1 MRHLSAKPALTAA
14 SVLALALGAAGGSA
28 SLTACGTSDKAQV
41 GLSVSALV
49 FESRAHTV
57 LDPAGNVKSITV
69 AGGNGQV
76 VDYTRYVPG
85 AKLRILSPPRPD
97 GTVRNIIEAFTE
109 ADLNGFDISFDAKS
123 IVFSMKRDAQ
133 DKYHLYFAS
142 LSPGP
147 DGKFA
152 LRPLTGGDR
161 NDITP
166 VFAPGGRIVFAT
178 DEMYTVMGTRA
189 DEYNHS
195 RSATQLASITVDGGD
210 ADRRLASQNLSHTV
224 APFLRHNGKVGY
236 SRWEHL
242 GAVNDVKLFETSPAD
257 FTQMTAIAGQHGKP
271 SNSLVNVRELEPNV
285 FIGIATSRNRTI
297 HAGALVKIDA
307 RNRQDPVCLDAKITD
322 KTGHACLDEEN
333 VTYEILTPEVP
344 TGNGPSPVGRYRT
357 PSALPDGRL
366 LVSWATGAVNDLS
379 EQSLSPPNFGVYLF
393 DPAKKVNQ
401 LIFDDPNM
409 WDLNA
414 MAVAPRVEPPV
425 IGELVARNVDPSTP
439 VRIGSVDVTQT
450 SLLTETVSGGSLF
463 GKGVP
468 FPEALKSAVKV
479 RIIEGFSSEGAKGVS
494 MFGLT
499 MDEGAAILGE
509 ADVNADGSW
518 LAEIPPYTPVHL
530 QPIDKFGMSIRN
542 QRLWI
547 QGMPGEDRRCV
558 GCHEARAVSAT
569 RARSPNPTVAEQR
582 QAQQFL
588 MPVAERS
595 EISWSVDLTKYP
607 EAKPK
612 ALVQDIL
619 TKKCA
624 SCHGGAS
631 AAGQSQGQQDP
642 FAGKTYAIS
651 RTTPGTGATTTY
663 TIPWLDL
670 SDKPVTV
677 VYDRKVATYPASYVS
692 LFFPATLDMGMGMG
706 TAAQGELPP
715 KWAIVNDARS
725 SVMIKKLNV
734 KAADGSFAYEGGAMH
749 PEDKGVTLTDE
760 ERLTLIRAID
770 IGGQFYTRQNTGF
783 VPNTVGAAGQ
793 KYP

>member
-1 MRHLSAKPALTAA
+1 MRHLSGLSSRSAALLAA
-14 SVLALALGAAGGSA
+14 LVLAVGSAAGSA
-28 SLTACGTSDKAQV
+28 SLTACGEDGKEDV
-41 GLSVSALV
+41 GLNVSAIV

-57 LDPAGNVKSITV
+57 TDDKGNVAVTV

-85 AKLRILSPPRPD
+85 AKLRVMSPPRPG
-97 GTVRNIIEAFTE
+97 GTVKNVIEAYPQ
-109 ADLNGFDISFDAKS
+109 ADLNGFDISFDARS
-123 IVFSMKRDAQ
+123 VVFSMKRDPQ
-133 DKYHLYFAS
+133 DKYHLYIAP
-142 LSPGP
+142 LEPAA
-147 DGKFA
+147 DGSYA
-152 LRPLTGGDR
+152 IRPLTGGDR

-166 VFAPGGRIVFAT
+166 VFVPGGRIVFAT

-189 DEYNHS
+189 DEYNHA
-195 RSATQLASITVDGGD
+195 RAATQLASITVDGGD
-210 ADRRLASQNLSHTV
+210 ADRRLSAQNLSHTV

-242 GAVNDVKLFETSPAD
+242 GAVNDVKLFEASPAD

-271 SNSLVNVRELEPNV
+271 SNSLVNVREIEPNV

-307 RNRQDPVCLDAKITD
+307 RNHADPVCLDKTILD

-333 VTYEILTPEVP
+333 VKYEILTPEVP

-379 EQSLSPPNFGVYLF
+379 EQSLTPPNFGVYIY
-393 DPAKKVNQ
+393 DPASKTNQ
-401 LIFDDPNM
+401 LIFDDKDT

-414 MAVAPRVEPPV
+414 MAVAPRAEPPV
-425 IGELVARNVDPSTP
+425 IGELVARNVDPNAP

-450 SLLTETVSGGSLF
+450 SLVNESVSGGTLF
-463 GKGVP
+463 GKGTP
-468 FPEALKSAVKV
+468 LPDALKQAVKV
-479 RIIEGFSSEGAKGVS
+479 RIIEGFSSEGAKGVT

-518 LAEIPPYTPVHL
+518 LAEIPAYTPVHL

-558 GCHEARAVSAT
+558 GCHEARATNAT

-588 MPVAERS
+588 LPVSERG

-607 EAKPK
+607 DAKPK
-612 ALVQDIL
+612 ALVQEVLD
-619 TKKCA
+619 KKCA
-624 SCHGGAS
+624 SCHSGG
-631 AAGQSQGQQDP
+631 QGDP
-642 FAGKTYAIS
+642 FAGRTYTIS
-651 RTTPGTGATTTY
+651 RTTPGTGTTTTY

-670 SDKPVTV
+670 SNTPVTV
-677 VYDRKVATYPASYVS
+677 VYDRKVATYPSSYVS

-706 TAAQGELPP
+706 TTAQGELPP
-715 KWAIVNDARS
+715 KWAVVNDARN
-725 SVMIKKLNV
+725 SVMIQKLNV
-734 KAADGSFAYEGGAMH
+734 KAADGTFAYESTAMH
-749 PEDKGVTLTDE
+749 PEDKGVTLTPE

-783 VPNTVGAAGQ
+783 VPSTTGAFAGRQ
-793 KYP
+793 YP